1 MPLSI
6 TPTNHDNDSYQRKLE
21 ILKKYQFA
29 TSTFIK
35 NSVPKLKANNFKDM
49 HDAIANLIA
58 KIDSK
63 YFRTNRTNV
72 NRYILAYFN
81 EIETIPGLTPLI
93 SLKHINLFL
102 TKSQLVKFLE
112 KIKPEIDQG
121 IAIIYPYAMETPI
134 QRYRNKKKPILLE
147 EMEDFTKLLNIIIAS
162 KSIQQEL
169 FTAASIDDMPL
180 IANAI
185 KQHTD
190 ISVNAYKSLSK
201 IKSLIN

>member
-1 MPLSI
+1 MPLTI
-6 TPTNHDNDSYQRKLE
+6 TSNIDLTEKID

-35 NSVPKLKANNFKDM
+35 NSIPNLKANNFKDM
-49 HDAIANLIA
+49 HDAIVNMIT

-63 YFRTNRTNV
+63 YFSANRTNV
-72 NRYILAYFN
+72 DRYILAFFN
-81 EIETIPGLTPLI
+81 ETETIPGLTSLI

-102 TKSQLVKFLE
+102 TESQLVKFLE

-147 EMEDFTKLLNIIIAS
+147 EMEDFTKLLDIIIAS

-169 FTAASIDDMPL
+169 FTATSIDDMPL

-185 KQHTD
+185 KRQTD
-190 ISVNAYKSLSK
+190 VSVNAYKPLSK
-201 IKSLIN
+201 IKNLIN

>member
-1 MPLSI
+1 MPLEI
-6 TPTNHDNDSYQRKLE
+6 TSNIDLTEKID
-21 ILKKYQFA
+21 ILKKYQFV

-35 NSVPKLKANNFKDM
+35 NSLPKLKANNFKDM
-49 HDAIANLIA
+49 RDADTNLSA
-58 KIDSK
+58 KIDLK
-63 YFRTNRTNV
+63 YFSSNRTNV
-72 NRYILAYFN
+72 DRYILAFFN
-81 EIETIPGLTPLI
+81 EIETTSLIHLI

-121 IAIIYPYAMETPI
+121 IVIIYPCAIKTPV
-134 QRYRNKKKPILLE
+134 QRYRNEKRSILLE
-147 EMEDFTKLLNIIIAS
+147 EIEDFTKLLDIIIAS

-169 FTAASIDDMPL
+169 FTATSIDDMPL

-201 IKSLIN
+201 IKNLIN

>member
-1 MPLSI
+1 MPLTI
-6 TPTNHDNDSYQRKLE
+6 TSNIDLTEKID
-21 ILKKYQFA
+21 ILKKYQFV

-35 NSVPKLKANNFKDM
+35 NSLPKLKANNFKDM
-49 HDAIANLIA
+49 RDADTNLSA
-58 KIDSK
+58 KIDLK
-63 YFRTNRTNV
+63 YFSSNRTNV
-72 NRYILAYFN
+72 DRYILAFFN
-81 EIETIPGLTPLI
+81 EIETTSLTHLI
-93 SLKHINLFL
+93 SLTHVNLFL

-121 IAIIYPYAMETPI
+121 IVIIYPYKMETPI

-147 EMEDFTKLLNIIIAS
+147 EIEDFTKLLDIIIAS

-169 FTAASIDDMPL
+169 FTATSIDDMPL

-201 IKSLIN
+201 IKNQIN

>member
-1 MPLSI
+1 MPLEI
-6 TPTNHDNDSYQRKLE
+6 TSNIDLTEKID
-21 ILKKYQFA
+21 ILKKYQFV

-49 HDAIANLIA
+49 YDANTNLSA
-58 KIDSK
+58 KIDLK
-63 YFRTNRTNV
+63 YFSSNRTNV
-72 NRYILAYFN
+72 DRYILAFFN
-81 EIETIPGLTPLI
+81 EIETIPSVTPLI
-93 SLKHINLFL
+93 SLKHVNLFL

-121 IAIIYPYAMETPI
+121 IVIIYPCAIKTPV
-134 QRYRNKKKPILLE
+134 QRYRNEKRSILLE
-147 EMEDFTKLLNIIIAS
+147 EIEDFTKLLDIIIAS

-169 FTAASIDDMPL
+169 FTATSIDDMPL

-185 KQHTD
+185 KKHTD

-201 IKSLIN
+201 IKNLIN

>member
-1 MPLSI
+1 MPLTI
-6 TPTNHDNDSYQRKLE
+6 TNNIDLTEKID
-21 ILKKYQFA
+21 ILKKYQFV

-35 NSVPKLKANNFKDM
+35 NSLPKLKANNFKDM
-49 HDAIANLIA
+49 RDADTNLSA
-58 KIDSK
+58 KIDLK
-63 YFRTNRTNV
+63 YFSSNRTNV
-72 NRYILAYFN
+72 DRYILAFFN
-81 EIETIPGLTPLI
+81 EIETTSLIHLI

-121 IAIIYPYAMETPI
+121 IVIIYPCAIKTPV
-134 QRYRNKKKPILLE
+134 QRYRNEKRSILLE
-147 EMEDFTKLLNIIIAS
+147 EIEDFTKLLDIIIAS

-169 FTAASIDDMPL
+169 FTATSIDDMPL

-185 KQHTD
+185 KQHAD

-201 IKSLIN
+201 IKNLIN

>member
-1 MPLSI
+1 MPLEI
-6 TPTNHDNDSYQRKLE
+6 TSNIDLTEKID
-21 ILKKYQFA
+21 ILKKYQFV

-49 HDAIANLIA
+49 YDANTNLSA
-58 KIDSK
+58 KIDLK
-63 YFRTNRTNV
+63 YFSSNRTNV
-72 NRYILAYFN
+72 DRYILAFFN
-81 EIETIPGLTPLI
+81 EIETIPSVTPLI
-93 SLKHINLFL
+93 SLKHVNLFL

-112 KIKPEIDQG
+112 KIKPEIEQG
-121 IAIIYPYAMETPI
+121 IAIIYPYEMETPV
-134 QRYRNKKKPILLE
+134 QRYRNKKKPISLE
-147 EMEDFTKLLNIIIAS
+147 EIEDFTKLLDIIIAS

-169 FTAASIDDMPL
+169 FTATSIDDMPL

-201 IKSLIN
+201 IKNLIN

>member
-1 MPLSI
+1 MPLEI
-6 TPTNHDNDSYQRKLE
+6 TSNIDLTEKID
-21 ILKKYQFA
+21 ILKKYQFV

-35 NSVPKLKANNFKDM
+35 NSIPKLKANNFKDM
-49 HDAIANLIA
+49 HDAIVNLIA

-81 EIETIPGLTPLI
+81 EIETIPGLTSLI

-102 TKSQLVKFLE
+102 TESQLVKFLE

-121 IAIIYPYAMETPI
+121 IAIIYPYKMETPI
-134 QRYRNKKKPILLE
+134 QRYHNKRKPILLE
-147 EMEDFTKLLNIIIAS
+147 EIEDFTKLLDIIIAS

-180 IANAI
+180 MANAI
-185 KQHTD
+185 KQQTD
-190 ISVNAYKSLSK
+190 ISVNAYKPLSK
-201 IKSLIN
+201 IKNLIN

>member
-1 MPLSI
+1 MPLTI
-6 TPTNHDNDSYQRKLE
+6 TSNIDLTEKID

-35 NSVPKLKANNFKDM
+35 NGVPKLKANNFKDM
-49 HDAIANLIA
+49 HDAITNLIV

-63 YFRTNRTNV
+63 YFSANRTNV

-81 EIETIPGLTPLI
+81 EIETIPDLTSLI

-121 IAIIYPYAMETPI
+121 IAIIYPYKMETPI
-134 QRYRNKKKPILLE
+134 QRYQNKRKPILLE
-147 EMEDFTKLLNIIIAS
+147 EIENFTKLLDIIIAS

-169 FTAASIDDMPL
+169 FTATSIDDMPL

-185 KQHTD
+185 KQQTD
-190 ISVNAYKSLSK
+190 ISVTAYKPLSK